1 MAEKRD
7 YYEVLGVGKSAT
19 ADEIKSAYR
28 KLAMKYHPDRNP
40 GDKAAEEKFKEAAEA
55 YDVLHDPQKRQR
67 YDQFGHQ
74 AFEGGAGG
82 FGGGA
87 GMNMDDI
94 FSMFGDI
101 FGGRGGGGGFSGGFG
116 GFEDL
121 FGGGRRSRRSADP
134 NAPQRGADMTFRLD
148 IDFDEAI
155 FGSERTL
162 DLTLPTQCPECHGS
176 GAAAGSQRVTC
187 RTCGGHGV
195 VMGGGGFLRIQQTCP
210 TCGGEGSVIEKPCRK
225 CRGSGHVNA
234 EQHIA
239 LRIPAGV
246 DNGSRLRLAGKGGG
260 GLRGGENGDL
270 YVQLEIRESDIFARD
285 GLDLGVDI
293 PVSPITAALGGTVS
307 VPTPEGEAQLKI
319 PAGTPNGKVFR
330 LRGKGVPNLRGGSA
344 GDLDAR
350 IVIEVPANLDRKQ
363 RELLEEF
370 QKSVKGG
377 TFPEAASF
385 ANKTRVFFAHREK
398 LRK

>member
-7 YYEVLGVGKSAT
+7 YYEVLGVAKGAS

-55 YDVLHDPQKRQR
+55 YDVLHDPEKRQR

-74 AFEGGAGG
+74 AFDGGAGG
-82 FGGGA
+82 FGAG

-101 FGGRGGGGGFSGGFG
+101 FGGRGGGGGFG
-116 GFEDL
+116 GFEGF
-121 FGGGRRSRRSADP
+121 FGGGGRSRRATDP
-134 NAPQRGADMTFRLD
+134 NAPRRGDDMTFRLD

-162 DLTLPTQCPECHGS
+162 ELTLPAQCPECRGS
-176 GAAAGSQRVTC
+176 GAAAGSKRVTC
-187 RTCGGHGV
+187 RTCGGAGAV
-195 VMGGGGFLRIQQTCP
+195 IGGSGFFQVWQTCP
-210 TCGGEGSVIEKPCRK
+210 TCGGEGSVIERPCKK
-225 CRGSGHVNA
+225 CRGTGHVNTP
-234 EQHIA
+234 QKIS
-239 LRIPAGV
+239 LKIPAGV
-246 DNGSRLRLAGKGGG
+246 DNGSRLRLAGKGAG

-270 YVQLEIRESDIFARD
+270 YVLLGVRESDIFARD

-293 PVSPITAALGGTVS
+293 PVSPVTAALGGTVS

-330 LRGKGVPNLRGGSA
+330 LRGKGVPNLRGGAA

-350 IVIEVPANLDRKQ
+350 IVFEVPANLDRKQ
-363 RELLEEF
+363 REALENF
-370 QKSVKGG
+370 QKLVSGG
-377 TFPEAASF
+377 TFPQQQSF
-385 ANKTRVFFAHREK
+385 ANKTRIFFSHRDK

>member
-7 YYEVLGVGKSAT
+7 YYEVLGVAKGAS

-55 YDVLHDPQKRQR
+55 YDVLHDPEKRQR

-74 AFEGGAGG
+74 AFDGGAGG
-82 FGGGA
+82 FGAG

-101 FGGRGGGGGFSGGFG
+101 FGGRGGGGGFG
-116 GFEDL
+116 GFEGF
-121 FGGGRRSRRSADP
+121 FGGGGGRSRRAADP
-134 NAPQRGADMTFRLD
+134 NAPRRGDDMTFRLD

-162 DLTLPTQCPECHGS
+162 ELTLPAQCPECKGS
-176 GAAAGSQRVTC
+176 GAAAGSKRVTC
-187 RTCGGHGV
+187 KTCGGAGAV
-195 VMGGGGFLRIQQTCP
+195 IGGSGFFQVRQTCP
-210 TCGGEGSVIEKPCRK
+210 TCGGEGSVIEKPCKK
-225 CRGSGHVNA
+225 CRGTGHVNTP
-234 EQHIA
+234 QKIA
-239 LRIPAGV
+239 LKIPAGV
-246 DNGSRLRLAGKGGG
+246 DNGSRLRLAGKGAG

-270 YVQLEIRESDIFARD
+270 YVLLGVRESDIFGRD

-293 PVSPITAALGGTVS
+293 PVSPVTAALGGTVS

-330 LRGKGVPNLRGGSA
+330 LRGKGVPNLRGGAA

-350 IVIEVPANLDRKQ
+350 IVFEVPANLDRKQ
-363 RELLEEF
+363 REALENF
-370 QKSVKGG
+370 QKLVSGG
-377 TFPEAASF
+377 TFPQQQSF
-385 ANKTRVFFAHREK
+385 ANKTRIFFSHRDK

>member
-7 YYEVLGVGKSAT
+7 YYEVLGVAKTASA
-19 ADEIKSAYR
+19 AEIKSAYR

-55 YDVLHDPQKRQR
+55 YDVLHDPEKRQR

-74 AFEGGAGG
+74 AFQGGAGG
-82 FGGGA
+82 YGPG

-101 FGGRGGGGGFSGGFG
+101 FGGRGGGFSGGFG
-116 GFEDL
+116 GFEEM
-121 FGGGRRSRRSADP
+121 FGGGRRQQRRADP
-134 NAPQRGADMTFRLD
+134 NGPRRGDDMTFRLE

-155 FGSERTL
+155 FGSEREL
-162 DLTLPTQCPECHGS
+162 ELTLPEQCSECGGT
-176 GAAAGSQRVTC
+176 GAAAGSRRVTC
-187 RTCGGHGV
+187 KTCGGAGV
-195 VMGGGGFLRIQQTCP
+195 VIGGSGFFQVRQTCP
-210 TCGGEGSVIEKPCRK
+210 TCGGEGSVLEKPCRK
-225 CRGSGHVNA
+225 CRGTGHVSA
-234 EQHIA
+234 PRKIA
-239 LRIPAGV
+239 LKIPAGV
-246 DNGSRLRLAGKGGG
+246 DDGSRLRLAGKGGG

-270 YVQLEIRESDIFARD
+270 YVQLSVRESDIFERE
-285 GLDLGVDI
+285 GQYLGVDI
-293 PVSPITAALGGTVS
+293 PVSPVLAALGGTVS

-330 LRGKGVPNLRGGSA
+330 LRGKGVPSLRGGPA

-350 IVIEVPANLDRKQ
+350 IVFEVPANLDRKQ
-363 RELLEEF
+363 RAALEEF
-370 QKSVKGG
+370 QKLSSAS
-377 TFPEAASF
+377 TFPAAQSF
-385 ANKTRVFFAHREK
+385 ANKTKVFFAHRDK

>member
-7 YYEVLGVGKSAT
+7 YYEVLGVPRTAT

-55 YDVLHDPQKRQR
+55 YDVLHDAEKRQR

-74 AFEGGAGG
+74 AFANGAGGAGG
-82 FGGGA
+82 FGAG

-101 FGGRGGGGGFSGGFG
+101 FGG
-116 GFEDL
+116 
-121 FGGGRRSRRSADP
+121 GGGRAYRADS
-134 NAPQRGADMTFRLD
+134 NGPQDGDDMTFRLD
-148 IDFDEAI
+148 VDFDEAL

-162 DLTLPTQCPECHGS
+162 DLDLPAQCPECHGT
-176 GAAAGSQRVTC
+176 GAAAGAQRVTC
-187 RTCGGHGV
+187 KTCGGRGV

-210 TCGGEGSVIEKPCRK
+210 TCGGEGTVIEKPCRK
-225 CRGSGHVNA
+225 CRGSGRVTQP
-234 EQHIA
+234 QHIA
-239 LRIPAGV
+239 LKIPAGI
-246 DNGSRLRLAGKGGG
+246 DNGSRLRLAGKGAG
-260 GLRGGENGDL
+260 GLRGGRPGDL
-270 YVQLEIRESDIFARD
+270 YVLVSVRESDLFERE
-285 GLDLGVDI
+285 GQHLFVDV
-293 PVSPITAALGGTVS
+293 PVSPVTAALGGAIA

-330 LRGKGVPNLRGGSA
+330 LRGKGVPSLRGGAA

-350 IVIEVPANLDRKQ
+350 VVFEVPANLDRRQKAA
-363 RELLEEF
+363 LEEF
-370 QKSVKGG
+370 QKLAS
-377 TFPEAASF
+377 TANYPEAQSF
-385 ANKTRVFFAHREK
+385 ANKTRIFFSHRDK